1 MKICSFNT
9 FAVLI
14 QQQQA
19 NQITYT
25 NKENDGVVLAESADS
40 PILTSV
46 ANYPKVIKMKKT
58 NHDQMKNSSETKQAL
73 KDLYE
78 GKYGDFFRTIE
89 R

>member
-1 MKICSFNT
+1 LKICSFSI
-9 FAVLI
+9 FSLLI
-14 QQQQA
+14 KQQYG

-25 NKENDGVVLAESADS
+25 NKENDGVVLAESAGI

-46 ANYPKVIKMKKT
+46 AKYPKVVKIKKT

-78 GKYGDFFRTIE
+78 GKHGKLF
-89 R
+89 